1 MVIKPL
7 EKPTGKMAIFH
18 GDESDEAHLA
28 SPIRSTSAETTILN
42 FVEIHGGLGSWEV
55 HRFFIGLLMFV
66 VTLW

>member
-18 GDESDEAHLA
+18 GDEPDEAHLA

-42 FVEIHGGLGSWEV
+42 FVEIHGGLGS
-55 HRFFIGLLMFV
+55 
-66 VTLW
+66 